1 MAHDCCTTAAV
12 NPILREGPGADV
24 IPRYRLLE
32 EPERAANGP
41 EKLVGDPNEWV
52 ESHPRAIIASA
63 SSGFPPE
70 ALLMSLIQLNWFKRW
85 VEPAVLRFEF

>member
-32 EPERAANGP
+32 DPKRAATGP
-41 EKLVGDPNEWV
+41 EKLVGDPDDHVKNRTRRLGSQAHGV
-52 ESHPRAIIASA
+52 NY
-63 SSGFPPE
+63 
-70 ALLMSLIQLNWFKRW
+70 LLKPVWIL
-85 VEPAVLRFEF
+85 